1 MFSKDINS
9 GELNYIYSEENFLDI
24 NKVKTTKTKKKRKTI
39 KKIIIKMKTINIQ
52 IFFKN

>member
-24 NKVKTTKTKKKRKTI
+24 NKVKTTKTKKKEEDNKENNN
-39 KKIIIKMKTINIQ
+39 KEEDNKYSD
-52 IFFKN
+52 IFQK